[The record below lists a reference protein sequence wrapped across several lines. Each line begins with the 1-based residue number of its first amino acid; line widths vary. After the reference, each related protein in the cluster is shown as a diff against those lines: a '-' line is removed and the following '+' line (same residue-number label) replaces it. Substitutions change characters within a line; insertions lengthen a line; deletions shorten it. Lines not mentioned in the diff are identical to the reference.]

1 MRIALD
7 SVNHAAILNVVDQG
21 HSTDGWMIL
30 GYANGPRS
38 AWPTIGFAEFTQRGI
53 QVAKIDVLGNAWK
66 EAAILDV
73 EKDDV
78 QNPATITS
86 WVRNRSQFRG
96 DPIVYCNQSNLP
108 MVVAAVSAAGVPC
121 GIWLA
126 KPTGVP
132 PLDPAAAGVSLPVNL
147 YLAAVQFTQ
156 NQTAGGG
163 RVDVSMWFRDD
174 WHPELADTGQAHA
187 RLVNQAYTL
196 ADPAGPAATGVPA
209 DPTESSP
216 TPSTPPDPTPSAPSG
231 PSPTPADAD
240 LSTPPDIST
249 ESAGSSTGA
258 PAPDTAPTIMSETAA
273 DPQMASPEASPMPS
287 TPTPPAPAGPSGVA
301 GNEIENLI
309 GMAKTGIGDLAG
321 FLHSQAFHD
330 AAHRLET
337 AVGEAVQLAGLISKI
352 PGL

>member
-21 HSTDGWMIL
+21 HSTDGWMII

-156 NQTAGGG
+156 NQAAGGG

-209 DPTESSP
+209 DPTTGGESSP
-216 TPSTPPDPTPSAPSG
+216 ISSSATSPETPESATSSTGSAETGEPDPTPSDS
-231 PSPTPADAD
+231 
-240 LSTPPDIST
+240 
-249 ESAGSSTGA
+249 
-258 PAPDTAPTIMSETAA
+258 PAPVPESSSPASSPPAAA

-287 TPTPPAPAGPSGVA
+287 TPTPPAPAAPGGVA